1 MLKTQRG
8 WFKSGAAAALP
19 TSSGVEK
26 YGWSPS
32 KSIAG
37 QRVQMMIHI
46 PKNLSLHM
54 SLTCVAPLKL
64 EKKFEEL
71 YISAEWPDIKT
82 LSADN
87 FRTV

>member
-26 YGWSPS
+26 YGWS
-32 KSIAG
+32 

>member
-1 MLKTQRG
+1 MGGRRARALLD
-8 WFKSGAAAALP
+8 SG
-19 TSSGVEK
+19 
-26 YGWSPS
+26 
-32 KSIAG
+32 
-37 QRVQMMIHI
+37 VQMMIHI
-46 PKNLSLHM
+46 PKNLSHHM

-82 LSADN
+82 FSADN